1 MYQSITITGRLGRD
15 PEMKYL
21 PSGDPICTFNVATD
35 RTFNDKNGNRQK
47 ETTWFRVTVF
57 GKQAE
62 TASKYLAKG
71 RSVLVEGRLAVDPET
86 GGPRVYTDKQG
97 KTRAAFEIVAN
108 LMRFIEKL
116 PANVEASG
124 GGDDIPF

>member
-15 PEMKYL
+15 PELKYL
-21 PSGDPICTFNVATD
+21 PSGDAVCTFSVATD
-35 RTFNDKNGNRQK
+35 RTFNDKQGNRQK

-62 TASKYLAKG
+62 TANKYLAKG
-71 RSVLVEGRLAVDPET
+71 RSVLVEGRLGIDPAT
-86 GGPRVYTDKQG
+86 GGPRVFTG
-97 KTRAAFEIVAN
+97 KDGVAKSAFEVVAN
-108 LMRFIEKL
+108 VMRFIEKL
-116 PANVEASG
+116 PANQEE